1 MQSVARRREVALE
14 GLAGLVALVGE
25 SWVAG
30 FGGPWVPLL
39 LLF

>member
-1 MQSVARRREVALE
+1 MARRREVALE

-25 SWVAG
+25 SWMEG
-30 FGGPWVPLL
+30 FGSPWVPSL